1 MRRMTKWRLLSPSAQ
16 LTVDPASGARGIV
29 RDTCADAA
37 YRFHWSVIPSEESLP
52 IAAGRTGGV
61 PGQMGPLGP
70 DLNLVKDWKLAEF
83 IATMRTGIDP
93 NGHELSEQMPW
104 RPIGRM
110 DDDELAAVYEFL
122 THLPD
127 S

>member
-1 MRRMTKWRLLSPSAQ
+1 LANTSCRIR
-16 LTVDPASGARGIV
+16 
-29 RDTCADAA
+29 
-37 YRFHWSVIPSEESLP
+37 
-52 IAAGRTGGV
+52 IAANATALGV
-61 PGQMGPLGP
+61 PEQMGPLGP

-83 IATMRTGIDP
+83 IATTRTGIDP
-93 NGHELSEQMPW
+93 NGHELSKEMPW

-122 THLPD
+122 THLPG